1 MGLATL
7 AALTDAAPTKRA
19 SAGKRGLAFPKQ
31 NNGVA
36 GSTYTQLFKSYDQ
49 ITWMYDWEA
58 VIDGTPVSGLEYV
71 PLLHSN
77 QDWCTAGWTANVANA
92 QKNYNVKNVL
102 SFNEPDQCGYV
113 FSSSLTTKRV
123 YANPSSG
130 GGSCMSVSDAVTAHK
145 QYIQP
150 LAGSLRIGS
159 PAVTNGDGDAK
170 GINWLK
176 SFMSQCSN
184 CQIDFVVAHYYAWDK
199 ADDFKAYLQKF
210 HDTFNKPVWVTEF
223 GVTEG
228 DAPAFLKEILP
239 WMDQQSWIERYA
251 WHMAAPTTDAGGLKF
266 LLNEAGNA
274 LNDVGSAFA
283 S

>member
-1 MGLATL
+1 MSIKSSLFMGLAAL
-7 AALTDAAPTKRA
+7 AALTEAAPTKRA

-77 QDWCTAGWTANVANA
+77 QDWCTSGWTTNVANA
-92 QKNYNVKNVL
+92 KKSYSVKSVL
-102 SFNEPDQCGYV
+102 SFNEPDQCG
-113 FSSSLTTKRV
+113 
-123 YANPSSG
+123 G

-150 LAGSLRIGS
+150 LAGSLKIGS

-176 SFMSQCSN
+176 SFMSQCSG

-199 ADDFKAYLQKF
+199 AADFKSYLTKF
-210 HDTFNKPVWVTEF
+210 HETFNKPVWVTEF

-228 DAPAFLKEILP
+228 DAPAFLKEVLP
-239 WMDQQSWIERYA
+239 WMDQQSWIEKYA
-251 WHMAAPTTDAGGLKF
+251 WHMAAPTTNEGGLKF
-266 LLNEAGNA
+266 LLNEAGSA
-274 LNDVGSAFA
+274 LNDVGAAFA

>member
-1 MGLATL
+1 MSIKSTLFLGL
-7 AALTDAAPTKRA
+7 AALSAMTEAAPTKRA

-36 GSTYTQLFKSYDQ
+36 GSTYTQLFKNYDQ

-77 QDWCTAGWTANVANA
+77 QDWCTAGWTTNVANA
-92 QKNYNVKNVL
+92 QKNYKVSNIL
-102 SFNEPDQCGYV
+102 SFNEPDQCGD
-113 FSSSLTTKRV
+113 
-123 YANPSSG
+123 G
-130 GGSCMSVSDAVTAHK
+130 GTCMSVSDAVTAHK

-150 LAGSLRIGS
+150 LSGSLRIGS
-159 PAVTNGDGDAK
+159 PAVTNGAEANK

-176 SFMSQCSN
+176 SFMSGCSD
-184 CQIDFVVAHYYAWDK
+184 CKIDFVVAHYYAGDK
-199 ADDFKAYLQKF
+199 AEDFKTYMTNF
-210 HDTFNKPVWVTEF
+210 HKTFNKPVWITEF

-239 WMDQQSWIERYA
+239 WMDAQDWIERYA
-251 WHMAAPTTDAGGLKF
+251 WHMAAPTTNEGGLKF
-266 LLNEAGNA
+266 LLNEAGTA
-274 LNDVGSAFA
+274 LNDVGAAFA